1 MLLLL
6 LVAVHWSS
14 QYDVQRVVSQSERGH
29 HQANKHK
36 PITVTAKTLAVAKST
51 SQLINT
57 KAPQVQEWKCV
68 FDCYEGSNPLIVK
81 RKKMA
86 MRKLLRL
93 ILSNHFP

>member
-1 MLLLL
+1 MLNLL

-14 QYDVQRVVSQSERGH
+14 QYEVQRVVSQSEGGH
-29 HQANKHK
+29 HQTNKHK

-68 FDCYEGSNPLIVK
+68 FDCHEGSNPCV
-81 RKKMA
+81 
-86 MRKLLRL
+86 RKLLRL
-93 ILSNHFP
+93 VLSNYFP